1 MITMLL
7 EKFDPAVFA
16 TIKEKREDG
25 TLALAAA
32 SLIALGIGLGAV
44 AIYDRVVE
52 SRKQDAK

>member
-1 MITMLL
+1 MLL

-44 AIYDRVVE
+44 AIYDYIVE
-52 SRKQDAK
+52 SRKQDTK